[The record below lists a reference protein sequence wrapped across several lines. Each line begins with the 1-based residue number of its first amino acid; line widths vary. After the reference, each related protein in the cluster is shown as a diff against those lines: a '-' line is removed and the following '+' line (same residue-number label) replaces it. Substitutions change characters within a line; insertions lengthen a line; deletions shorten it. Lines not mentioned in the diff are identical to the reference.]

1 MEAFCWWLFIWFVCS
16 DFLIS
21 RCRRGLFSSPF
32 DPRYVAYISITLVTL
47 PVVPSFGFPSPVVHH
62 CSQMWSFRL
71 KEHFSNFSQL
81 FSVNKVNFPLLSTT
95 WQRHFFQL
103 GCKFK
108 LAERFLEAGLIS
120 VISYSLG
127 SKNYHH
133 YRLSTYR
140 SFWRSILMKTT
151 LTSCVRLWI
160 TRKRNLEWKQNIWQ
174 S

>member
-1 MEAFCWWLFIWFVCS
+1 MEAFCWWLFTWFVCS

-21 RCRRGLFSSPF
+21 RCRRGLVNSPF
-32 DPRYVAYISITLVTL
+32 ILGMLPTLVL
-47 PVVPSFGFPSPVVHH
+47 LWSH
-62 CSQMWSFRL
+62 CLWYPPLGPPLQWFIIVSQMWSFRL
-71 KEHFSNFSQL
+71 KEHFSNLSQL
-81 FSVNKVNFPLLSTT
+81 FSVNKVNFPRLSAT

-108 LAERFLEAGLIS
+108 LAERFLDASLIS

-127 SKNYHH
+127 SKNYRQ

-140 SFWRSILMKTT
+140 SFWSSILMKTT
-151 LTSCVRLWI
+151 LTSCVRFWI
-160 TRKRNLEWKQNIWQ
+160 RRNRHLEWKQNVWQ

>member
-47 PVVPSFGFPSPVVHH
+47 PVVPSFGSPSPVVHH
-62 CSQMWSFRL
+62 C
-71 KEHFSNFSQL
+71 KPDVEHFSHFSQL

-140 SFWRSILMKTT
+140 SFWRSILIKTT

>member
-1 MEAFCWWLFIWFVCS
+1 MRSMEAFCWWLFTWFVCS
-16 DFLIS
+16 DCLIS
-21 RCRRGLFSSPF
+21 RCRRGLVSSPF

-71 KEHFSNFSQL
+71 KEHFSNFSRL
-81 FSVNKVNFPLLSTT
+81 FSVSKVHFPLPFCHMTKAL
-95 WQRHFFQL
+95 FQL
-103 GCKFK
+103 GRKFK

-127 SKNYHH
+127 SKNYRH

-140 SFWRSILMKTT
+140 SF
-151 LTSCVRLWI
+151 
-160 TRKRNLEWKQNIWQ
+160 
-174 S
+174 

>member
-47 PVVPSFGFPSPVVHH
+47 PVVPSFGSPSPVVHH
-62 CSQMWSFRL
+62 C
-71 KEHFSNFSQL
+71 KPDVEHFSHFSQL